1 MCMKILSSYIGKV
14 FDEQA
19 THLICL
25 ICEETLKYF
34 VYKKFKFH
42 GILCSVV
49 VHLQVHQIKWKRVK

>member
-1 MCMKILSSYIGKV
+1 MNKSN
-14 FDEQA
+14 DEQA

-42 GILCSVV
+42 GLLCSAVV
-49 VHLQVHQIKWKRVK
+49 YL